1 MIQTNQ
7 RTVVGGG
14 GDTVKREGR
23 GGFVGSKLRTNKK
36 CGLTLPILNIIRS

>member
-7 RTVVGGG
+7 RTVVRGG
-14 GDTVKREGR
+14 GDTVKRE